1 MDRDPGG
8 PKTCGFGSG
17 TQLDYVSA
25 QVKEAKKSAGKAYH
39 ELEQRVERE
48 GQLAVL
54 QRKMEVRALLR
65 GGRNKP
71 QRLIQEETKGAAPV
85 YLWPKERK
93 K

>member
-1 MDRDPGG
+1 
-8 PKTCGFGSG
+8 
-17 TQLDYVSA
+17 
-25 QVKEAKKSAGKAYH
+25 
-39 ELEQRVERE
+39 VERE
-48 GQLAVL
+48 GQPAVL
-54 QRKMEVRALLR
+54 QRKTEVRALLR

>member
-1 MDRDPGG
+1 MILIRILTG
-8 PKTCGFGSG
+8 
-17 TQLDYVSA
+17 LDDWLA
-25 QVKEAKKSAGKAYH
+25 QVKEAKKRTGKAYR

-48 GQLAVL
+48 SELAVL

-71 QRLIQEETKGAAPV
+71 ERLIQEETKGAAPV